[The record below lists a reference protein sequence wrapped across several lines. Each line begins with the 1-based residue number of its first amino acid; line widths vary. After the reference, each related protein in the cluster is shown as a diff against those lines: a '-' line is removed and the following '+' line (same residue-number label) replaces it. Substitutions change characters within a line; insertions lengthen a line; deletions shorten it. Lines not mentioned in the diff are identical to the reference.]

1 MLVGYFY
8 ISDCFKA
15 QVCRFWDIQ
24 SLLALHIP
32 ENYTCHLL
40 AMDKTSRAPS
50 SLKGAV
56 VLQAF
61 WPESL
66 PSCWMML
73 KHIQCMYWITST
85 SYTKHGNTFSRPQ
98 DPQQISPY
106 SRHAIYS
113 KDSCLCVFCPLGFAM
128 WQKQLLTI
136 QLKVYLFKLYSC
148 LNYLSNN
155 N

>member
-1 MLVGYFY
+1 M
-8 ISDCFKA
+8 
-15 QVCRFWDIQ
+15 
-24 SLLALHIP
+24 HIP

-56 VLQAF
+56 VLQSF
-61 WPESL
+61 LTRVLTKLLDDVETYT
-66 PSCWMML
+66 
-73 KHIQCMYWITST
+73 MYVLNYIHHTQ
-85 SYTKHGNTFSRPQ
+85 NIALLTFSRPQ

-106 SRHAIYS
+106 SRHAPFTVRTHAFVHS
-113 KDSCLCVFCPLGFAM
+113 AHLVFAM

-136 QLKVYLFKLYSC
+136 QLKLYLFKLYSC